1 MRYEVTEGDFQILT
15 SVLSLLREK
24 GGYNPSITRMDIVR
38 ETGLSNQLIGSK
50 IKNSYLKEKQL
61 KERIA

>member
-1 MRYEVTEGDFQILT
+1 MKFEVSQTDFELLT
-15 SVLSLLREK
+15 SVLILLREK
-24 GGYNPSITRMDIVR
+24 GGYNPSITRMEIVR
-38 ETGLSNQLIGSK
+38 ETGLSNQLVGSK